1 MRVRCVNRELTDE
14 QRALLKAPSRFR
26 PNHRLTVGKEYLVLG
41 VVSIID
47 SPQYGNTAL
56 FEIVDDD
63 RGFVLFP
70 AVFFEVTDSRCSSF
84 WRSAV
89 QQGGTVTFRPEEF
102 YREFFHDDLSEGDP
116 VVRQVFQA
124 VVAKLEAEFSAETSE
139 PADAVT
145 GHR

>member
-1 MRVRCVNRELTDE
+1 MKIRCINRELTEE

-63 RGFVLFP
+63 RHLVFLPAVLF
-70 AVFFEVTDSRCSSF
+70 EVKDARCSSF
-84 WRSAV
+84 WEAEVRRD
-89 QQGGTVTFRPEEF
+89 GTVTLEPVEF

-116 VVRQVFQA
+116 ATREVFRA
-124 VVAKLEAEFSAETSE
+124 TVSKLEAEF
-139 PADAVT
+139 PA
-145 GHR
+145 